1 MAVQRTALVDRQHAE
16 DAGGERDPGEDEHNR
31 PVERVR
37 LTALPPQDR
46 QDRDGHGGVDGG
58 QQQQRHAVE
67 ENCFGCLAHRA
78 STIRG
83 AKWYAP

>member
-1 MAVQRTALVDRQHAE
+1 MAVNRTALTDCQHAE
-16 DAGGERDPGEDEHNR
+16 DTGCEGDPGEDEHHR
-31 PVERVR
+31 PVERMR

-46 QDRDGHGGVDGG
+46 QDRDGHGAVDGR

-67 ENCFGCLAHRA
+67 ENCFGCLAQSA